1 LDNYEKCL
9 RYVTDFLGYLSSTR
23 LRGLVLINSDSIRSI
38 AEKIARSLAGRCV
51 AAASSSLIH
60 VFRGSCIAAT
70 FSHLTEV
77 LGYEADN
84 AVIATE
90 GFLSPNAIA
99 AMSGLVRAGGSLLI
113 IAPGL
118 EAWNPGPQ
126 GGRGGYRDYLLSSLG
141 ELESLLWLR
150 ARRGECS
157 VALRRLPRKRNPVK
171 RGRGKAPSGLGD
183 ILTDDQAEALNN
195 YVKTRRRLRSLLV
208 LGDRGRGKSFL
219 LGVIVALEASRGLS
233 GEALLVAPS
242 PYSIQSF
249 FRGVLAAAKR
259 LRVKAR
265 YRRRSGLY
273 TGAELGELILQYTKP
288 DETRPAPIIVVDEA
302 AAVGVARLR
311 RYSMRAGRVFA
322 ATTVHGYEG
331 AGRYLAQYA
340 EKTLPQPLLRLE
352 LREPARYLPGDPL
365 EEWVNKVFVL
375 KPQYPDKLP
384 DRASP
389 EEATVKKMELD
400 ELVSNKKLIRQL
412 VSLLFEAHYRMEPDY
427 ILTLLESTTH
437 MIYTVMLEGIPVAVA
452 DVALEKPGYPEKAR
466 LSLKLL
472 SMVLGEDPGFCAARV
487 VRIAVHPSLQ
497 RKGLGSKLLRAI
509 EEDVLKKGCAAVT
522 ALYGRHDV
530 IGFWLR
536 NNYKVYYISPRFNKV
551 TGEKNIA
558 VIKPL
563 TPVANKA
570 VDRVLRR
577 FTRHL
582 LLTLHSIY
590 RDVAAENIADI
601 IIAATGLGKVLGI
614 GPSLEEVRHAL
625 QVLETDREHLE
636 QVASTIY
643 LAALSSLPG
652 SATRLARDE
661 LVALTAYILQG
672 KPLNDVANILG
683 LPLHATR
690 EKIAQAATKLLKYI
704 ANEEASPRSTE
715 PPRR

>member
-1 LDNYEKCL
+1 MSNYEKCL
-9 RYVTDFLGYLSSTR
+9 QHITGFLGYLGSTG
-23 LRGLVLINSDSIRSI
+23 LRGLVLINSDSVSAFAGRL
-38 AEKIARSLAGRCV
+38 ARTLTGRCV

-60 VFRGSCIAAT
+60 VFRGACIAAT
-70 FSHLTEV
+70 FPRLPEV

-99 AMSGLVRAGGSLLI
+99 AMSGLVRAGGSLFIL
-113 IAPGL
+113 APGL
-118 EAWNPGPQ
+118 EAWNPGPR

-150 ARRGECS
+150 ARGEECS
-157 VALRRLPRKRNPVK
+157 VALKRLPRKRKLVK
-171 RGRGKAPSGLGD
+171 RRHGKATSGLGD
-183 ILTDDQAEALNN
+183 ILTIDQAEALNN
-195 YVKTRRRLRSLLV
+195 YVKMRRRLRSLLV

-219 LGVIVALEASRGLS
+219 LGVIVALEASRGLA

-242 PYSIQSF
+242 PYSVQSF
-249 FRGVLAAAKR
+249 FRGVIAAATR
-259 LRVKAR
+259 LRVKTR
-265 YRRRSGLY
+265 YRRRGALY
-273 TGAELGELILQYTKP
+273 TEAELDELMIHYTRP
-288 DETRPAPIIVVDEA
+288 DETKPAPLIVVDEA

-331 AGRYLAQYA
+331 AGRYLAQHA
-340 EKTLPQPLLRLE
+340 EKVLSQPLLRLE

-375 KPQYPDKLP
+375 KPQYPDKP
-384 DRASP
+384 PARVGPNRAII
-389 EEATVKKMELD
+389 KKVELD
-400 ELVSNKKLIRQL
+400 ELVSDKKLIRQL
-412 VSLLFEAHYRMEPDY
+412 VSLLSEAHYRMEPDY

-437 MIYTVMLEGIPVAVA
+437 RIYSIILEGIPVAVA
-452 DVALEKPGYPEKAR
+452 DVAVEKPEYPEKAR

-472 SMVLGEDPGFCAARV
+472 SMVLGEEPGFCAARI

-497 RKGLGSKLLRAI
+497 RRGLGSKLLRAI
-509 EEDVLKKGCAAVT
+509 EEDMLREGCAVVT

-530 IGFWLR
+530 TGFWLR

-563 TPVANKA
+563 TQGISKVVNRAI
-570 VDRVLRR
+570 RG
-577 FTRHL
+577 FTKHL
-582 LLTLHSIY
+582 LLALHSIY

-601 IIAATGLGKVLGI
+601 IMAATSLGKALSI
-614 GPSLEEVRHAL
+614 EPSLEEVRHAL
-625 QVLETDREHLE
+625 QVLETDKEHLE

-643 LAALSSLPG
+643 LAALSLLPG
-652 SATRLARDE
+652 SATRLAREE
-661 LVALTAYILQG
+661 LVALIAYILQG

-690 EKIAQAATKLLKYI
+690 EKIAQAVTKLLQYI
-704 ANEEASPRSTE
+704 ANEEASPLSTE
-715 PPRR
+715 PH

>member
-1 LDNYEKCL
+1 MGNYEKCL
-9 RYVTDFLGYLSSTR
+9 QYITDFLGYLGSTG
-23 LRGLVLINSDSIRSI
+23 LRGLVLINSGSVS
-38 AEKIARSLAGRCV
+38 SFAGRLARTLTGICI
-51 AAASSSLIH
+51 AAAPSSLIH
-60 VFRGSCIAAT
+60 VFRGACVAAT

-90 GFLSPNAIA
+90 RFLSPNAIA
-99 AMSGLVRAGGSLLI
+99 AMSGLVRAGGSLFI
-113 IAPGL
+113 IAPEL
-118 EAWNPGPQ
+118 EAWNPGPR
-126 GGRGGYRDYLLSSLG
+126 GGRGGYRDYLLSSLS

-150 ARRGECS
+150 ARGEECS
-157 VALRRLPRKRNPVK
+157 VVLKRLPRKRKPVK

-183 ILTDDQAEALNN
+183 ILTGDQAEALNN
-195 YVKTRRRLRSLLV
+195 YVKTRKRLRSLLV

-219 LGVIVALEASRGLS
+219 LGVIVALEASLGLT

-242 PYSIQSF
+242 PYSVQSF

-259 LRVKAR
+259 LHVKAR
-265 YRRRSGLY
+265 YRRRGGLY
-273 TGAELGELILQYTKP
+273 IGAELGELIVQYTRP
-288 DETRPAPIIVVDEA
+288 DETRPAPLIVVDEA

-311 RYSMRAGRVFA
+311 RYSMRAGRVLA

-340 EKTLPQPLLRLE
+340 EKTLPQPMLRLE
-352 LREPARYLPGDPL
+352 LRRPARYLPGDPL
-365 EEWVNKVFVL
+365 EEWVNNVFVL

-384 DRASP
+384 ARADP
-389 EEATVKKMELD
+389 ERAMVKKMELD
-400 ELVSNKKLIRQL
+400 ELISNKKLIRQL

-427 ILTLLESTTH
+427 ILALLESATH
-437 MIYTVMLEGIPVAVA
+437 KIYTVMLEGIPVAVA
-452 DVALEKPGYPEKAR
+452 DVSVEKPEYPEKAR

-472 SMVLGEDPGFCAARV
+472 SMVLGEDPRFCTARV

-497 RKGLGSKLLRAI
+497 RRGLGSKLLRAI
-509 EEDVLKKGCAAVT
+509 EEDMLRESCIAVT

-530 IGFWLR
+530 IGFWLK
-536 NNYKVYYISPRFNKV
+536 NSYKTYYISPRFNKV

-563 TPVANKA
+563 IPEANRI
-570 VDRVLRR
+570 VDRALRH

-601 IIAATGLGKVLGI
+601 IMAATRLGKVLSI
-614 GPSLEEVRHAL
+614 EPSLQEVRHAL
-625 QVLETDREHLE
+625 QVLETGKEHLE
-636 QVASTIY
+636 QVTSTIY

-672 KPLNDVANILG
+672 KPLNDVANILS

-690 EKIAQAATKLLKYI
+690 EKIAKAATKLLQYI

-715 PPRR
+715 PR